1 MSIRLI
7 LGMSVL
13 AAGCASQPESLPVA
27 PVAAQT
33 APPATTTTAGTTV
46 QEARMA
52 GYKLVNQNG
61 KTVYCRDQLKTG
73 SHMRKDTICLTAEEL
88 EAARSAS
95 RRNLEQMQRKV
106 PPPQGT

>member
-13 AAGCASQPESLPVA
+13 AAGCASQPKSLPVA
-27 PVAAQT
+27 PVATPT
-33 APPATTTTAGTTV
+33 APLATTTPATTV
-46 QEARMA
+46 QEARIA

-61 KTVYCRDQLKTG
+61 KTVYCREQLKTG

-88 EAARSAS
+88 DTARSAS
-95 RRNLEQMQRKV
+95 RRNLEQMQRRV

>member
-13 AAGCASQPESLPVA
+13 AAGCAAQPESLPVA
-27 PVAAQT
+27 PVAAQIE
-33 APPATTTTAGTTV
+33 PVATTTPVTTV

-61 KTVYCRDQLKTG
+61 KTIYCREQLKTG
-73 SHMRKDTICLTAEEL
+73 SHLRKDTICLTAEEL

-95 RRNLEQMQRKV
+95 RRNLEQMQRRV